1 MSAADSGVENRAT
14 EISEISRSL
23 KAMAKE
29 LQVPVI
35 ALSQLNRGLEQR
47 PNKRPVMSDLRE
59 CVTGDTLVTLRDGR
73 RIPVREL
80 VGTTPEV
87 WAVDDAGKVIP
98 AKSDAVWLVGRKPV
112 FNVQLASGRSIR
124 ATAEHLLLA
133 GKGWTRL
140 GELKAGDRLALARRV
155 PQPEACVEWSESE
168 VILLAHL
175 VGDGSYL
182 VHQPLRYTTASE
194 ENSEAVAEASRSLG
208 STVTRHVGR
217 GAWHQLVIAGNG
229 NRWHPAG
236 VGKWLKDLGIHG
248 QRSHEKRLPADVFRF
263 SDNRI
268 GLLLR
273 HLWATDGCIS
283 SRKPGAK
290 GSPRVFFATSSE
302 ALARDVMAL
311 LLRLGIVARLR
322 SVHQKQYRPM
332 YTVDVSGA
340 QNQRAFLD
348 RVGAF
353 GPRVAP
359 ADALAAEL
367 DGVEAGTNVDTV
379 PIEAFAEVKAVMAAN
394 GVSQRKMASLRG
406 TSYGGSSHFRFA
418 PSRAVIADYAEKLGN
433 PGLARWAESD
443 LFWDAIVAITPEG
456 EEDVYDLTVPG
467 PACWLADGI
476 VTHNSGAIEQDA
488 DLIIFIYRDEV
499 YNEDSPDKGIAE
511 IIIGKQRNGPIGT
524 VKLTFIGRNTRFE
537 NFAGPT
543 GY

>member
-1 MSAADSGVENRAT
+1 MWREYGGALGLIVVDYLQLMSAADSGVENRAT

-23 KAMAKE
+23 KAMSKE

-80 VGTTPEV
+80 VGTAPEV
-87 WAVDDAGKVIP
+87 WAVDEAGKVIP
-98 AKSDAVWLVGRKPV
+98 AKSDAVWHVGRKPV
-112 FNVQLASGRSIR
+112 FNVSTGERTLDPGDCRAPAARGQGLDPRSER
-124 ATAEHLLLA
+124 S
-133 GKGWTRL
+133 
-140 GELKAGDRLALARRV
+140 RRV
-155 PQPEACVEWSESE
+155 IAWRLRAAFRQPDRMRGAGPRARS
-168 VILLAHL
+168 ILLAHL

-194 ENSEAVAEASRSLG
+194 ENSQAVADAARSLG
-208 STVTRHVGR
+208 SAVTRHAGR

-248 QRSHEKRLPADVFRF
+248 QRSHEKRLPREVFRF
-263 SDNRI
+263 SDGRI

-302 ALARDVMAL
+302 GLARDVMAL

-322 SVHQKQYRPM
+322 SVHQGQHRPM

-340 QNQRAFLD
+340 ENQRAFLD

-359 ADALAAEL
+359 ADALATEPRRCP
-367 DGVEAGTNVDTV
+367 G
-379 PIEAFAEVKAVMAAN
+379 AARM
-394 GVSQRKMASLRG
+394 SIP
-406 TSYGGSSHFRFA
+406 FR
-418 PSRAVIADYAEKLGN
+418 SR
-433 PGLARWAESD
+433 
-443 LFWDAIVAITPEG
+443 
-456 EEDVYDLTVPG
+456 
-467 PACWLADGI
+467 
-476 VTHNSGAIEQDA
+476 H
-488 DLIIFIYRDEV
+488 
-499 YNEDSPDKGIAE
+499 SPK
-511 IIIGKQRNGPIGT
+511 
-524 VKLTFIGRNTRFE
+524 
-537 NFAGPT
+537 
-543 GY
+543 